1 MNTPRIIK
9 KYPNRRLYDTTIS
22 SYITLDEIKELVLNH
37 EPFQVID
44 TRTEQDITH
53 ATLLQIIS
61 EQEEKSPNSL
71 FSTELL
77 QDLIRSYGN
86 SMQDLFSEFL
96 AQGIKTLIQQ
106 QNQLQNSVQQ
116 LMGGNPLKTFQ
127 EMTQQNMQ
135 FFNDFQ
141 KSWLDKIQDKQ
152 HTEDKS
158 K

>member
-1 MNTPRIIK
+1 MSTVRIIK

-37 EPFQVID
+37 EAFQVID

-61 EQEEKSPNSL
+61 EQEEKSPTSL
-71 FSTELL
+71 FTTELL

-96 AQGIKTLIQQ
+96 TQGIKTLLQQ
-106 QNQLQNSVQQ
+106 QQQVQSSVQEI
-116 LMGGNPLKTFQ
+116 MSTTPLKAFQ
-127 EMTQQNMQ
+127 QLTKNNVD
-135 FFNDFQ
+135 FINDFQ
-141 KSWLDKIQDKQ
+141 KSWLEKMQGKDKK
-152 HTEDKS
+152 E
-158 K
+158 